1 MPVVPCALLL
11 SDLSL
16 TLPALS
22 KAHRTPPR
30 RVKSYT
36 LIDFSEL
43 EAMAQAPADQ
53 FSDITS
59 ASRHSST
66 TSACLL
72 EEELKSLGLYVQF
85 STALALLLG
94 FVVLHKYRILTSVLI
109 LKESRPFS

>member
-1 MPVVPCALLL
+1 M
-11 SDLSL
+11 
-16 TLPALS
+16 
-22 KAHRTPPR
+22 
-30 RVKSYT
+30 KSYT

-43 EAMAQAPADQ
+43 EAMSQPPADQ

-85 STALALLLG
+85 STVLALLLG
-94 FVVLHKYRILTSVLI
+94 FVVLNKYRTLTLVLL
-109 LKESRPFS
+109 LK